1 VNAGTV
7 FGFAWRNVRRLPGP
21 VARGLF
27 DAGAFLTWV
36 RRGEGV
42 RRLEANLARVRPDAS
57 RRDLRRLSL
66 ANLRG
71 YMRYYC
77 ESFQLP
83 GLTHEQ
89 VDARVRPVNVEPVR
103 AELAA
108 GRSVI
113 FALGHCGNWDLAGA
127 WSTRHLGGIVAV
139 VEHLEPEEL
148 FREFLAFREGLGMT
162 VVPFEKGGSVF
173 RRLVT
178 EVRSG
183 SKVAVLL
190 ADRDL
195 SAGGL
200 EANLLGHPLR
210 VAAGPAALAVT
221 AGVPIYTT
229 RIWHERLRGDRRRRA
244 GSPWGVVIEFA
255 SPLVADRSAPRPA
268 EVERLTQAWVDLLG
282 ERIRE
287 HPQDWHML
295 QKVFVADLDPERLA
309 RAGSKE
315 AAGS

>member
-1 VNAGTV
+1 MNAGTL
-7 FGFAWRNVRRLPGP
+7 FGFAWRNVRRLPDP

-27 DAGAFLTWV
+27 DVAAFLAWV

-42 RRLEANLARVRPDAS
+42 RRLEANLARVRPGAS
-57 RRDLRRLSL
+57 RQDLRRLSR

-83 GLTHEQ
+83 GFTREQ
-89 VDARVRPVNVEPVR
+89 VDARVRPVNAEVVQ
-103 AELAA
+103 AELLA

-127 WSTRHLGGIVAV
+127 WATRHLGGIVAV

-178 EVRSG
+178 EMRSG

-195 SAGGL
+195 TAGGL
-200 EANLLGHPLR
+200 EANLLGHPVR

-221 AGVPIYTT
+221 AGIPIFTT
-229 RIWHERLRGDRRRRA
+229 RIWHERLHGEQRRRA

-255 SPLVADRSAPRPA
+255 PPLMADRSAPRPA
-268 EVERLTQAWVDLLG
+268 EVARLTQAWVDLLG
-282 ERIRE
+282 EKIHE
-287 HPQDWHML
+287 YPQDWHML